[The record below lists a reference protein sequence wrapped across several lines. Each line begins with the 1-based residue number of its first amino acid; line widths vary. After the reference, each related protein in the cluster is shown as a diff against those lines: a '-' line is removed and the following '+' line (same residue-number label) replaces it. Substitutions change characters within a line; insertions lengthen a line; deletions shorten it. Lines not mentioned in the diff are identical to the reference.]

1 MNNPSPS
8 PPDRGPIA
16 WMVRN
21 RVAANLLMLTFL
33 VGGLL
38 SLRSITQEVFPDF
51 ELDLVRVTVAYPGA
65 GPEEIEQGIILAIE
79 EAVRGLEGVKQI
91 TSTAREGSGLVT
103 VELLSGADR
112 PKIYQEIQQEVA
124 RITTFPEEAEEPSV
138 VLVARR
144 REVINL
150 ALHGNF
156 PETTLRALAEEA
168 RERLLRE
175 PEITQVE
182 LGGIRDLEIE
192 VAIGRQRLREYG
204 LTIPEVA
211 QRIRRSALELAGGGL
226 KTPSGEVLVRVQD
239 RRDFG
244 RQFASLPLLGPETGG
259 EVLLGEIASV
269 TDGFE
274 DTDRSAVYDG
284 EPCVLL
290 EVYRIGD
297 QTPIAVAAAARR
309 VMEELNAG
317 YPPGVRIS
325 VLRDSSDNYRQRRD
339 LLVRNGLYGLV
350 LVLIL
355 LGLFLQPR
363 IAFWVMLGIP
373 ISFLGSFLFLPG
385 FDITINMISMF
396 AFIVSLGIVVDDA
409 IVVGENIHENRLR
422 GMGHLEAALKGV
434 KEVST
439 PVVFSVLTNIAAFSP
454 LLFMPG
460 TMGKIWRVI
469 PVVVITVFAVSL
481 VECLLILPAHLSH
494 RRRSEGAKP
503 GWLLRRQMAFSS
515 WFYRVVRSRYAP
527 FLEWALRY
535 RYLVLALSIALLIL
549 TFGYVGGKRIAM
561 ILAPRVESDY
571 AIVTAVLPY
580 GSPVERSEAV
590 RDRLISA
597 ARRVAEENGG
607 ENLVEG
613 IYAEI
618 GEDYGGVSG
627 SHVIEVSVTLTH
639 PGIRPISTAEFTR
652 RWRQAAGE
660 IAGLQAL
667 IYEADR
673 GGPGSGR
680 SITVE
685 LTHADKLILERA
697 GLDLAARLE
706 VFPSVSDIDSGVAN
720 GKPQYNFSL
729 LPAGI
734 NLGLTSAEVAAQVRS
749 LFYGTEALR
758 QQRGR
763 NEVKV
768 MVRLPRS
775 ERDSEYD
782 LERVLIRTPDEIE
795 VPLSEVVRID
805 RGRAYTTIE
814 RREGRRTITVS
825 ANASP
830 PAEAERVLDRLTQ
843 NILPELIARYP
854 GLSWSF
860 EGRQADFRESMA
872 SLKTGFLFALL
883 GIYVLLAIPLKS
895 YTQPLIVMVS
905 IPFGVIGAVAG
916 HILMGYDLSIM
927 SMMGII
933 AISGVVINDALILID
948 FINRERAGGM
958 GIVRAVH
965 GAGIRRFRPILLTT
979 LTTFGGLAPMIFET
993 SRQARFMIP
1002 MAISLGYGIIFAT
1015 AINLVLVP
1023 SLFLIKEDL
1032 ARLLSLC
1039 RKTAWSCRRS
1049 GRPDGSARFQFQ
1061 RDTFK

>member
-1 MNNPSPS
+1 MNNQPSS
-8 PPDRGPIA
+8 AADRGPIA

-21 RVAANLLMLTFL
+21 RVAANLLMLTFIA
-33 VGGLL
+33 GGLL
-38 SLRSITQEVFPDF
+38 SLRNTTQEVFPDF

-79 EAVRGLEGVKQI
+79 EAVRGLEGVKQV
-91 TSTAREGSGLVT
+91 SATAREGAGVVA

-112 PKIYQEIQQEVA
+112 QKIYQEIQQEVA
-124 RITTFPEEAEEPSV
+124 RITTFPEEAEEPTV

-150 ALHGNF
+150 ALHGYL
-156 PETTLRALAEEA
+156 PETTLRALAEAA

-175 PEITQVE
+175 PEISQVE
-182 LGGIRDLEIE
+182 LGGIRGLEIE
-192 VAIGRQRLREYG
+192 VAIGRNRLREFG

-211 QRIRRSALELAGGGL
+211 SLIRRSALELAGGGL

-244 RQFASLPLLGPETGG
+244 RQFASLPLLGPATGG
-259 EVLLGEIASV
+259 EVRLGEIASV
-269 TDGFE
+269 TDDFE
-274 DTDRSAVYDG
+274 DTDRFAVYDG

-297 QTPIAVAAAARR
+297 QTPISVAAAARR
-309 VMEELNAG
+309 VMGELNAG
-317 YPPGVRIS
+317 YPPGVKIS
-325 VLRDSSDNYRQRRD
+325 VLRDWSDVYRQRRD
-339 LLVRNGLYGLV
+339 LLVKNGFYGLV
-350 LVLIL
+350 LVLLL

-363 IAFWVMLGIP
+363 IAFWVMMGIP

-385 FDITINMISMF
+385 FDVTINMISMF

-409 IVVGENIHENRLR
+409 IVVGENIHDHRLS

-434 KEVST
+434 KEVTT
-439 PVVFSVLTNIAAFSP
+439 PVVFSILTNIVAFVP

-460 TMGKIWRVI
+460 TMGKVWRVI
-469 PVVVITVFAVSL
+469 PIVVITVFAVSL

-494 RRRSEGAKP
+494 RRRPEGTRP
-503 GWLLRRQMAFSS
+503 GRLLRRQMAFSS

-527 FLEWALRY
+527 FLERALRF

-561 ILAPRVESDY
+561 ILAPRMDSDY
-571 AIVTAVLPY
+571 SIVTAVLPY
-580 GSPVERSEAV
+580 GSPVERSVAV
-590 RDRLISA
+590 RDRLINA
-597 ARRVAEENGG
+597 ARRVADENGG
-607 ENLVEG
+607 EELIEG

-618 GEDYGGVSG
+618 GKEYGGVSG
-627 SHVIEVSVTLTH
+627 SHVIEVSATLT
-639 PGIRPISTAEFTR
+639 PPKVRPLSTAEFTR
-652 RWRQAAGE
+652 RWRQATGE
-660 IAGLQAL
+660 IGGLQAL
-667 IYEADR
+667 VYEADR

-685 LTHADKLILERA
+685 LTHADKKILERA
-697 GLDLAARLE
+697 GLDLASRLE
-706 VFPSVSDIDSGVAN
+706 VFPSVSDIDAGVAD
-720 GKPQYNFSL
+720 GKPQFNFSL
-729 LPAGI
+729 LPAGV
-734 NLGLTSAEVAAQVRS
+734 NLGLNSAEVAGQVRS

-775 ERDSEYD
+775 ERDSEHD
-782 LERVLIRTPDEIE
+782 IERVLIRTPAGAE

-825 ANASP
+825 ANAAP
-830 PAEAERVLDRLTQ
+830 PAESERILGLLTRS
-843 NILPELIARYP
+843 ILPELVGRYP

-872 SLKTGFLFALL
+872 SLKSGFLFALL

-948 FINRERAGGM
+948 FINRERAGGV
-958 GIVRAVH
+958 GVVEAVH

-1023 SLFLIKEDL
+1023 ALFLIKEDL
-1032 ARLLSLC
+1032 SRFLSFC
-1039 RKTAWSCRRS
+1039 RKTACRCREP
-1049 GRPDGSARFQFQ
+1049 GA
-1061 RDTFK
+1061 

>member
-1 MNNPSPS
+1 
-8 PPDRGPIA
+8 
-16 WMVRN
+16 MVRN

-33 VGGLL
+33 VGGLI

-65 GPEEIEQGIILAIE
+65 GPEEIEQGIVLAIE

-91 TSTAREGSGLVT
+91 SATAREGAGVVT
-103 VELLSGADR
+103 VELLAGADR
-112 PKIYQEIQQEVA
+112 QKIYQEIQQEVA

-150 ALHGNF
+150 ALHGDI
-156 PETTLRALAEEA
+156 PETTLRGLAEEA

-182 LGGIRDLEIE
+182 LGGIRGLEIE
-192 VAIGRQRLREYG
+192 VAIGRKRLREFG

-244 RQFASLPLLGPETGG
+244 RQFAALPLLGPETGG

-269 TDGFE
+269 ADGFE
-274 DTDRSAVYDG
+274 DTDRFAVYDG

-297 QTPIAVAAAARR
+297 QTPITVAAAARR
-309 VMEELNAG
+309 VMAELNAD
-317 YPPGVRIS
+317 YPPGVKIS
-325 VLRDSSDNYRQRRD
+325 VLRDSSDTYRQRRD
-339 LLVRNGLYGLV
+339 LLVKNGLYGLV
-350 LVLIL
+350 LVLLL

-385 FDITINMISMF
+385 FGVTINMMSMF
-396 AFIVSLGIVVDDA
+396 AFIVALGIVVDDA

-422 GMGHLEAALKGV
+422 GMGLLEAALKGV

-439 PVVFSVLTNIAAFSP
+439 PVVFSVLTNIAAFVP

-469 PVVVITVFAVSL
+469 PTVVITVFTISL

-494 RRRSEGAKP
+494 RRRPEGTRP
-503 GWLLRRQMAFSS
+503 GWGLRRQMAFSS
-515 WFYRVVRSRYAP
+515 WFYRMVRSRYAP
-527 FLEWALRY
+527 FLELALRF
-535 RYLVLALSIALLIL
+535 RYLVLALSVALLIL

-561 ILAPRVESDY
+561 VLAPRVESDY

-580 GSPVERSEAV
+580 GSPVERSAAV
-590 RDRLISA
+590 RDRLINA
-597 ARRVAEENGG
+597 ARRVAGENGG
-607 ENLVEG
+607 DRLIEG

-618 GEDYGGVSG
+618 GREYGGVSG
-627 SHVIEVSVTLTH
+627 SHVIEVSATLTH
-639 PGIRPISTAEFTR
+639 PDIRPISTAEFTR
-652 RWRQAAGE
+652 RWREAAGE
-660 IAGLQAL
+660 IGGLQAL

-685 LTHADKLILERA
+685 LIHADKLVLERA
-697 GLDLAARLE
+697 GLDLASRLE
-706 VFPSVSDIDSGVAN
+706 VFPSVSDIDPGVAD

-729 LPAGI
+729 LPSGI
-734 NLGLTSAEVAAQVRS
+734 SLGLTSAEVASQVRS

-775 ERDSEYD
+775 ERDSEHD
-782 LERVLIRTPDEIE
+782 LERVLIRTPAGAE
-795 VPLSEVVRID
+795 VPLNEVVRID
-805 RGRAYTTIE
+805 RTRAYTTIE
-814 RREGRRTITVS
+814 RREGRRTIAVS

-830 PAEAERVLDRLTQ
+830 PAESERILALLTRS
-843 NILPELIARYP
+843 ILPDLVARYP

-883 GIYVLLAIPLKS
+883 GIYVLLAIPLRS

-916 HILMGYDLSIM
+916 HVLMGYDLSIM

-958 GIVRAVH
+958 GIVEAVH

-1032 ARLLSLC
+1032 ARFLSLC
-1039 RKTAWSCRRS
+1039 RRTAWSCRE
-1049 GRPDGSARFQFQ
+1049 PEP
-1061 RDTFK
+1061 